1 MTDKTKPRDV
11 DAESYDA
18 VAEQIGGFDF
28 DHASMMLDIMA
39 KATNIGPKA
48 TAIFGLAQAEIE
60 RLNVEAK
67 NIALARAA
75 ATKSIQAEINA
86 ANHEAAQERKAKE
99 DAEAKAAT
107 DAADAEARKPHV
119 EPDPNASRTATIA
132 DKAARRL

>member
-11 DAESYDA
+11 DAESYNA

-28 DHASMMLDIMA
+28 EHASTMLDIMA

-67 NIALARAA
+67 EIALQRAEA
-75 ATKSIQAEINA
+75 AKSIRAEINA
-86 ANHEAAQERKAKE
+86 ANHEAAQERKAQA
-99 DAEAKAAT
+99 DAEAKAAK
-107 DAADAEARKPHV
+107 AVEDAEARKPHV